1 MKLASMVTWAEEN
14 PVMAGGAVVVLGL
27 GVLWVLGYFN
37 GGGGG
42 GDASA
47 QAYYA
52 AVAAD
57 AQSGNALQATQIAA
71 NASTAQTL
79 IQASAD
85 VQNNQTWADLQH
97 FTQQTNHDTVLGL
110 APYHQ
115 TEALISALGSVA
127 NQPPTVTESSKSS
140 KGFGLFGLHI
150 GGGSKSVQTVTP
162 APGSTA
168 ALDALTHL
176 TDGPGIYGP
185 H

>member
-1 MKLASMVTWAEEN
+1 MKLAGMITWAEEN

-37 GGGGG
+37 SGGTA
-42 GDASA
+42 DHSVE
-47 QAYYA
+47 AYYS

-79 IQASAD
+79 IKASAD

-140 KGFGLFGLHI
+140 KGFGFFGLNI

-176 TDGPGIYGP
+176 MDGPGMYGP